1 MPLDGHRGHGG
12 VAGWRVGF
20 PATAIIGGARRAEI
34 DMRDIRSYP
43 KLGRL
48 VVRPFAFAF
57 STGHRHHHF
66 TGLGLACSSS
76 THVYVVDD
84 LDPSAPVPTSHAL
97 PRKNAPAALAHVRQS
112 IAENLLQSR
121 ARCHI
126 ATTSISW
133 FWHPRLQKLAA
144 LPPYPLVLVP
154 SPYTSPS
161 YWFWYLCCYIYHG
174 RCPGRQH
181 ALGPSSGGAH
191 GSGGHP
197 ATGVPR
203 GSRRNVMSWR
213 WVGKVARASSR
224 PVHPVPL
231 PCVRPP
237 NPKPG
242 AEHRAQA
249 PAPAPA
255 SHRAQAKCRPST
267 SRLPIQAQLGGASVR
282 THGHDNDFL
291 VGRLGRGRTVHS
303 RPAVCPIIPCPR
315 RVNRSLP
322 MSFSRENDRS

>member
-1 MPLDGHRGHGG
+1 MLLLNPR
-12 VAGWRVGF
+12 
-20 PATAIIGGARRAEI
+20 IRR
-34 DMRDIRSYP
+34 RRS
-43 KLGRL
+43 R
-48 VVRPFAFAF
+48 
-57 STGHRHHHF
+57 SI
-66 TGLGLACSSS
+66 C
-76 THVYVVDD
+76 
-84 LDPSAPVPTSHAL
+84 PSP
-97 PRKNAPAALAHVRQS
+97 N
-112 IAENLLQSR
+112 QSR
-121 ARCHI
+121 FAAEKRSRGPSTCQAINCREPLTKSCQVPHCHHLHI
-126 ATTSISW
+126 LVLASSLAKASRAASI
-133 FWHPRLQKLAA
+133 P
-144 LPPYPLVLVP
+144 PLVLVP
-154 SPYTSPS
+154 SPYTSPP

-203 GSRRNVMSWR
+203 GSRRIVMSWR

>member
-20 PATAIIGGARRAEI
+20 LATAIIGGARRAEI

-57 STGHRHHHF
+57 STGHRHHHV
-66 TGLGLACSSS
+66 TGLGACMLLLNPRIRRRRSRSIC
-76 THVYVVDD
+76 
-84 LDPSAPVPTSHAL
+84 PSP
-97 PRKNAPAALAHVRQS
+97 N
-112 IAENLLQSR
+112 QSR
-121 ARCHI
+121 FAAEKRSRGPSTCQAINCREPLTKSCQVPHCHHLHI
-126 ATTSISW
+126 LVLASSLAKASRAASI
-133 FWHPRLQKLAA
+133 P
-144 LPPYPLVLVP
+144 PLVLVP
-154 SPYTSPS
+154 SPYTSPP

-191 GSGGHP
+191 GSGGQP

-203 GSRRNVMSWR
+203 GNRRIVMSWR

-231 PCVRPP
+231 PCV
-237 NPKPG
+237 
-242 AEHRAQA
+242 HR
-249 PAPAPA
+249 
-255 SHRAQAKCRPST
+255 HRHRHRHRHQHRTARRQSAARRRRACPL
-267 SRLPIQAQLGGASVR
+267 RLPA
-282 THGHDNDFL
+282 L
-291 VGRLGRGRTVHS
+291 VL
-303 RPAVCPIIPCPR
+303 
-315 RVNRSLP
+315 
-322 MSFSRENDRS
+322 